1 MSVIP
6 PEGLTRRI
14 FGPGTGPDGSGR
26 PVRFIWTNFQA
37 KPPVLDPFG
46 TKFDAFGASH
56 NFGGDLTSPVL
67 LCTIPAGA
75 FSRRKWPPLDLTSP
89 VAANQ
94 LAAGAFFQVKM
105 ATQDLTSPV
114 AANQLAAGAFFSV
127 KMATQDFTSF
137 VAALQLAAGAFFQ

>member
-6 PEGLTRRI
+6 QEGLARCI
-14 FGPGTGPDGSGR
+14 FDPKTGLDGSGR
-26 PVRFIWTNFQA
+26 PVRFIWINFQA

-46 TKFDAFGASH
+46 IKFDAFGASH

-75 FSRRKWPPLDLTSP
+75 FFRRKWTPLDLTSP

-94 LAAGAFFQVKM
+94 LAAGAFFSFKM
-105 ATQDLTSPV
+105 ATQDLTRH
-114 AANQLAAGAFFSV
+114 AGAFIS
-127 KMATQDFTSF
+127 KNGHPGLDKPCCC
-137 VAALQLAAGAFFQ
+137 

>member
-1 MSVIP
+1 MIMLGPDKNMSGSDLIVADTDRDLDLPLTGFLFDRCGRWTLMSVIP

-14 FGPGTGPDGSGR
+14 FGPGTGPDSTRR
-26 PVRFIWTNFQA
+26 PLRFIWTNFQA
-37 KPPVLDPFG
+37 KRTVLDPFG

-75 FSRRKWPPLDLTSP
+75 FFQRKWPPLDLTSP

-94 LAAGAFFQVKM
+94 LAAGAFFR
-105 ATQDLTSPV
+105 
-114 AANQLAAGAFFSV
+114 
-127 KMATQDFTSF
+127 
-137 VAALQLAAGAFFQ
+137 